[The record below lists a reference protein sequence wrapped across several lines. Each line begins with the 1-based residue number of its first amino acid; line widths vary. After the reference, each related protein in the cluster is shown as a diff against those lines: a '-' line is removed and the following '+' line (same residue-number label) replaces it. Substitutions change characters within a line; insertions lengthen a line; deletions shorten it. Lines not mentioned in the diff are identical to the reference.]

1 MTTTTKQVFHP
12 TLRYRD
18 AHAAIDWL
26 ERALG
31 FERRT
36 VHEDDEG
43 NVVHA
48 ELDFRGGLVML
59 GSARDP
65 REGGF
70 AEIAPPLGSSSVYVV
85 IDDPDA
91 LHDRAVAAGGE
102 IVARARGPRL
112 RLARL
117 RGPRPGGEPLELRD
131 VRPLGGVRVRL
142 RSGAAGVRR
151 SQHRVRH

>member
-31 FERRT
+31 FERRA
-36 VHEDDEG
+36 VHEDDAG

-65 REGGF
+65 AEGDF
-70 AEIAPPLGSSSVYVV
+70 QKIAPPPGSSSVYVV

-91 LHDRAVAAGGE
+91 LHDRAKAAGGE
-102 IVARARGPRL
+102 IVR
-112 RLARL
+112 
-117 RGPRPGGEPLELRD
+117 ELVDLDYGSRD
-131 VRPLGGVRVRL
+131 FAVRDPEGNLWNFGTYDPWTA
-142 RSGAAGVRR
+142 S
-151 SQHRVRH
+151 

>member
-26 ERALG
+26 ERTLG
-31 FERRT
+31 FERHA
-36 VHEDDEG
+36 VHEDDAG

-65 REGGF
+65 AEGDF
-70 AEIAPPLGSSSVYVV
+70 QKIAPPPGSSSVYVV

-91 LHDRAVAAGGE
+91 LHDRAKAAGAE
-102 IVARARGPRL
+102 IVR
-112 RLARL
+112 
-117 RGPRPGGEPLELRD
+117 ELVDLDYGSRD
-131 VRPLGGVRVRL
+131 FAVRDPEGNLWNFGTYDPW
-142 RSGAAGVRR
+142 S
-151 SQHRVRH
+151 

>member
-1 MTTTTKQVFHP
+1 MTTTTKQVLHP

-36 VHEDDEG
+36 VHTDDDG

-59 GSARDP
+59 GSARNP
-65 REGGF
+65 TEGGF
-70 AEIAPPLGSSSVYVV
+70 QEIAPPPGSSSVYVV

-91 LHDRAVAAGGE
+91 LHDRAVAAGGGE
-102 IVARARGPRL
+102 IVR
-112 RLARL
+112 
-117 RGPRPGGEPLELRD
+117 ELVDLDYGSRD
-131 VRPLGGVRVRL
+131 FAVRDPEGNLWNFGTYDPW
-142 RSGAAGVRR
+142 AAG
-151 SQHRVRH
+151 

>member
-31 FERRT
+31 FERRA
-36 VHEDDEG
+36 VHQDDAG

-59 GSARDP
+59 GSARNP
-65 REGGF
+65 AEGGF
-70 AEIAPPLGSSSVYVV
+70 QEIAPPPGSSSVYVV

-91 LHDRAVAAGGE
+91 LHDRAKAAGAE
-102 IVARARGPRL
+102 IVR
-112 RLARL
+112 
-117 RGPRPGGEPLELRD
+117 ELVDLDYGSRD
-131 VRPLGGVRVRL
+131 FAVRDPEGNLWNFGTYDPWTA
-142 RSGAAGVRR
+142 S
-151 SQHRVRH
+151 